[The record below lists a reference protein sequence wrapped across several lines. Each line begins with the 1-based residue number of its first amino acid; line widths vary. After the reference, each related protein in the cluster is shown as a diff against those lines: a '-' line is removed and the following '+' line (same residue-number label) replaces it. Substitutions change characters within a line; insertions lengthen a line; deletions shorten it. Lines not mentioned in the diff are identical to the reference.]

1 MLVSLIGDIYGRK
14 KMRTEVIR
22 IVLSSQKTYK
32 DESKP
37 GRPKKSYKQGRLA
50 EVPKT
55 FGIEEIP
62 ILCFG

>member
-1 MLVSLIGDIYGRK
+1 MC
-14 KMRTEVIR
+14 TEMIR
-22 IVLSSQKTYK
+22 IVLSQKTSK

-37 GRPKKSYKQGRLA
+37 GRPKKSHKQGRLA